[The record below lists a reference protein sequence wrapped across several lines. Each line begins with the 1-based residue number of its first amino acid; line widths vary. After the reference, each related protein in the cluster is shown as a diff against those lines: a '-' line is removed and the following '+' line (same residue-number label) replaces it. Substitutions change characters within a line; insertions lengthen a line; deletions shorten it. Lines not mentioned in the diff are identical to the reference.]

1 MTKHTIRWVAML
13 AIGLTAAA
21 SLTAASVALAQPS
34 PSGNEL
40 LQRAATA
47 LGGLAGRSAVLG
59 MHTLSLYG
67 FGENNAQ
74 DGGGNV
80 SASPHAPQKRTDV
93 DGIVRTIDY
102 DNGRMHLQQRQVQ
115 AFEFALSALMAA
127 GNNVDQSLDGDVAW
141 NVGGNPFNPEA
152 PVRTARASD
161 EQARARRIEMLDN
174 PVSIVREGLAPGAQ
188 LGAVHTDAQTGDQV
202 LDLITA
208 HGDHI
213 SVAFSPRT
221 HLPDWMRW
229 VGPHPVYGDL
239 TYTTWFT
246 GYEPIVDGLI
256 LPFGYQT
263 SCDYHD
269 VVLSEVYVD
278 KYEVNALSEQQRGAM
293 AAPAAVRDVPLP
305 AAPNIRIDAR
315 QVAPHVWYLHSSA
328 NGSSTVFDFT
338 DHLTVFEAYGSEANF
353 EAILRRIHEVFPG
366 KPVTQLIV
374 SHHHLDHTG
383 GLRAAVAE
391 GLTVITNRGEN
402 AAFVREVTSRP
413 ARMFPDQLQKKGRV
427 GKVRV
432 IPVDDRLVLKDA
444 NLEVDVLRIVGD
456 SHMSDA
462 LGAYVPAAHTFS
474 EGDLMDDTGWD
485 ASWWGNSYPDT
496 VKYWHLQVDEDLPVH
511 GHMHTYAEMMALTK
525 KQTATSEAL
534 CAKADHAGFAVP
546 GCPVANTMD
555 GY

>member
-1 MTKHTIRWVAML
+1 MTKHTTLVVPML
-13 AIGLTAAA
+13 ATGLAAA
-21 SLTAASVALAQPS
+21 VSLMAGSVALAQS
-34 PSGNEL
+34 APSGQEL
-40 LQRAATA
+40 LERAAAA
-47 LGGLAGRSAVLG
+47 LGGKGGRSALLG
-59 MHTLSLYG
+59 VHTLTLYG

-115 AFEFALSALMAA
+115 AFEFALSTLMAT
-127 GNNVDQSLDGDVAW
+127 GNNVNQGLDGDVAW
-141 NVGGNPFNPEA
+141 NVGSNPFNPRA
-152 PVRTARASD
+152 PVRTARASE
-161 EQARARRIEMLDN
+161 EQARARRIELLDN
-174 PVSIVREGLAPGAQ
+174 PVSIVREGLAPGSQ
-188 LGAVHTDAQTGDQV
+188 LGAVHSEGTERL
-202 LDLITA
+202 LDLTTA
-208 HGDHI
+208 HGDHVT
-213 SVAFSPRT
+213 VAFSPRT

-246 GYEPIVDGLI
+246 GYEPLVDGFV

-263 SCDYHD
+263 ACDYHG

-278 KYEVNALSEQQRGAM
+278 KYEINALTEAQREAM
-293 AAPAAVRDVPLP
+293 AAPAVVRDAPLP
-305 AAPNIRIDAR
+305 AASSPTIEAV
-315 QVAPHVWYLHSSA
+315 QVAPHVWYMHSSA

-353 EAILRRIHEVFPG
+353 EAILRKIHEVFPD

-391 GLTVITNRGEN
+391 GLTVITNRGEDV
-402 AAFVREVTSRP
+402 AFVREVTSRR

-427 GKVRV
+427 GLAKI
-432 IPVDDRLVLKDA
+432 IPVNDKLVLKDA

-462 LGAYVPAAHTFS
+462 LGAYVPSAHTFS

-496 VKYWHLQVDEDLPVH
+496 VKYWHLQVNEDLPVH
-511 GHMHTYAEMMALTK
+511 GHLHTYAEMMALAK
-525 KQTATSEAL
+525 KQTRTSEAL
-534 CAKADHAGFAVP
+534 CAKAQQDGFSLP
-546 GCPVANTMD
+546 GCPVANTMA